1 MKSAKAGRTKKPG
14 HGKEGKGTKMN
25 HTSKSK
31 GFGEEFFKIAI
42 PVALQGLLQ
51 SSFSMVDQIMVGQLG
66 ETSIAGIGLAGKFSS
81 LYSVL
86 LSAIAAVAGI
96 MIAQYIGKEDER
108 EVARSFYLNLV
119 FGIALAAVF
128 LGISTLA
135 ARPVMGIYT
144 EDEATRDQA
153 VIYLSIVAIGY
164 LPRAFSM
171 LYATLLRCRKH
182 ASAPMYAT
190 LLNAVVD
197 TLLSYALIFGKLGCP
212 KMGVAGAAV
221 ATAIAQTLEAVI
233 ILGLYVHAKRKDG
246 FRTTFVLSMTG
257 EKWAQYGAIL
267 APILVCE
274 FFWSLGENV
283 YAVIYGHLGTK
294 PCAAMTLISPMV
306 MLFMGL
312 MGGVSQAAGIL
323 TGKRLGANQR
333 EEAYRDARKM
343 MLYGLAGSL
352 VLSALM
358 LLFGGFYV
366 QIFQVDAEVQST
378 AYELLVVFAI
388 VAPVKV
394 QNMILGGG
402 IIRSGGKTNYVMAI
416 DLIGTWVFGV
426 PLGLLSAFV
435 FGLPIAPVYF
445 ILSMEECARLLI
457 SLVVFR
463 RRKWMQAL

>member
-1 MKSAKAGRTKKPG
+1 M
-14 HGKEGKGTKMN
+14 
-25 HTSKSK
+25 
-31 GFGEEFFKIAI
+31 
-42 PVALQGLLQ
+42 
-51 SSFSMVDQIMVGQLG
+51 
-66 ETSIAGIGLAGKFSS
+66 
-81 LYSVL
+81 
-86 LSAIAAVAGI
+86 
-96 MIAQYIGKEDER
+96 
-108 EVARSFYLNLV
+108 
-119 FGIALAAVF
+119 
-128 LGISTLA
+128 
-135 ARPVMGIYT
+135 
-144 EDEATRDQA
+144 
-153 VIYLSIVAIGY
+153 
-164 LPRAFSM
+164 
-171 LYATLLRCRKH
+171 
-182 ASAPMYAT
+182 
-190 LLNAVVD
+190 
-197 TLLSYALIFGKLGCP
+197 
-212 KMGVAGAAV
+212 
-221 ATAIAQTLEAVI
+221 
-233 ILGLYVHAKRKDG
+233 
-246 FRTTFVLSMTG
+246 
-257 EKWAQYGAIL
+257 
-267 APILVCE
+267 
-274 FFWSLGENV
+274 

-343 MLYGLAGSL
+343 MLYGMAGSL

-445 ILSMEECARLLI
+445 ILSMEECVRLLI